1 MILEEILKNIN
12 YNYPLKEVKIGL
24 HWTAVVSKY
33 CGLASTMIKEYCNDD
48 EIIVDDKTIEEIAQW
63 ALSENITKASVGLAA
78 INSLIDVDKSKCM
91 EINASEIIIEKGKDK
106 NISVIG
112 HFPFV
117 NELKNTAENL
127 WIMEK
132 CPQTDDFPQQD
143 AQKYLPVSDVI
154 AISGTTL
161 VNHTL
166 ERLLSMCS
174 PRSIKILLGATTPF
188 DPVLFDFG
196 IDYISGCIVIDSEI
210 VLKIISQGA
219 NFRQIKNTGKVKLLT
234 MAKSG

>member
-1 MILEEILKNIN
+1 MILEEILKSIN

-33 CGLASTMIKEYCNDD
+33 CGLASTMIKECCSDD

-78 INSLIDVDKSKCM
+78 INSLIDVDKSKCK
-91 EINASEIIIEKGKDK
+91 EINASDIIIEKGKDK

-117 NELKNTAENL
+117 DELKNTAKNL
-127 WIMEK
+127 WMMEK
-132 CPQTDDFPQQD
+132 FPRTGDFPEQD

-174 PRSIKILLGATTPF
+174 PRSIKILLGPTTPLE
-188 DPVLFDFG
+188 PILFDFG

-210 VLKIISQGA
+210 VLKLISRGA

-234 MAKSG
+234 MAKGG